1 MISVL
6 WVGLVLK
13 WHQVSILGFHFLWFF
28 SSVVFWVLGLICM
41 GTLRSSLCGN
51 LNPFLD
57 TWGGRLK
64 LCPQT
69 RQQEGVKL
77 WPFIASGLQEQK
89 LRLNHAQA
97 VQAPGCSRGGI
108 YSCLCLLIRHI
119 SLMALQPVIPC
130 GTSSGQ
136 KGFSPTVSLLLG
148 YHL

>member
-1 MISVL
+1 MASGKHSWISFSL
-6 WVGLVLK
+6 IFFISCL
-13 WHQVSILGFHFLWFF
+13 LGSWTHLHGNSEKFF
-28 SSVVFWVLGLICM
+28 VWQSESLPGH
-41 GTLRSSLCGN
+41 LRRKTE
-51 LNPFLD
+51 D
-57 TWGGRLK
+57 